1 LSISRSALNAPVR
14 NRTDE
19 EIEFGQ
25 KPPISPDFENPAFRP
40 YCCPEADG
48 TDQFQPPMSENKQG
62 KILIVDDN
70 EDLLKAAKMFL
81 KRHMVQVDIEKN
93 PEAIPALMSND
104 NYDVILLDMNF
115 TKDVS
120 SGSEGYF
127 WLEKILQ
134 IDPSAVVVLI
144 TAYGDVQMAVKAIKA
159 GATDFVLKPWENEKL
174 LATLFS
180 AMRLRESRDEIHTL
194 RIKNQ
199 EFNQVQNE
207 KYSDIIGSSPAMQK
221 IFQTID
227 RVAHTDA
234 NVLILGENGTGKE
247 LIARAIHRNSARKN
261 ESFVSVDLGSITE
274 TLFESELFGHKK
286 GAFTDAK
293 EDRPGRFEMANGGT
307 LFLDEIGNLS
317 MPLQAKLLTVIQNR
331 RVSRVGANK
340 ETPVDIRLI
349 CATNM
354 PLYDMVKENRFRQ
367 DLLYRINTIE
377 IEIPSL
383 RDRMEDIPLLANHF
397 LKQYSGKYSKNTSKI
412 SEAAMARMHKHPW
425 PGNIRELQHSL
436 ERAIILSNSSV
447 LQPEDFNFTVGAS
460 KETDQNLSL
469 DQYNLD
475 EVEKLLIR
483 KVLKKYNGNITQ
495 AASELG
501 LTRSSLYRRLEK
513 HGL

>member
-1 LSISRSALNAPVR
+1 M
-14 NRTDE
+14 E
-19 EIEFGQ
+19 Q
-25 KPPISPDFENPAFRP
+25 KS
-40 YCCPEADG
+40 
-48 TDQFQPPMSENKQG
+48 G
-62 KILIVDDN
+62 KILIVDDY
-70 EDLLKAAKMFL
+70 EDLLKAAKMHL
-81 KRHMVQVDIEKN
+81 KRHFSQVDIEKN
-93 PEAIPALMSND
+93 PEAIPALMNNED
-104 NYDVILLDMNF
+104 YDVILLDMNF

-120 SGSEGYF
+120 SGSEGYY

-144 TAYGDVQMAVKAIKA
+144 TAYGDIQMAVKAIKA

-180 AMRLRESRDEIHTL
+180 AMRLRESRDVIENL
-194 RIKNQ
+194 KIKNQ
-199 EFNQVQNE
+199 EINQAMNDRYNE
-207 KYSDIIGSSPAMQK
+207 IIGQSAAMQK

-227 RVAHTDA
+227 RVAKTDA

-247 LIARAIHRNSARKN
+247 LIARAIHRNSSRHAEN
-261 ESFVSVDLGSITE
+261 FASVDLGSITE

-293 EDRPGRFEMANGGT
+293 EDRAGRFELANNGT

-317 MPLQAKLLTVIQNR
+317 MPLQAKLLTVLQNR
-331 RVSRVGANK
+331 KVSRVGSNK
-340 ETPVDIRLI
+340 DTAIDIRLI

-354 PLYDMVKENRFRQ
+354 PLYEMVKENRFRQ

-377 IEIPSL
+377 IEVPAL
-383 RDRMEDIPLLANHF
+383 RERFEDIPLLANHF
-397 LKQYSGKYSKNTSKI
+397 LKHYAAKYEKSVSKI
-412 SEAAMARMHKHPW
+412 SDGAVTRMHKHPW
-425 PGNIRELQHSL
+425 PGNIRELQHAI
-436 ERAIILSNSSV
+436 ERAVILSNGSV
-447 LQPEDFNFTVGAS
+447 LQPEDFNFTANSAG
-460 KETDQNLSL
+460 KEDGQLNLE
-469 DQYNLD
+469 QYNLE

-513 HGL
+513 YGL